1 MQGNIREGRVE
12 RDPPSY
18 YRRLLRRPLK
28 PYAVPMTIGVMCLL
42 VSGGKVGTGNKAP
55 GVSDEAQLTFLKE
68 HWQVPIPPQGK
79 PPARFSSLE
88 ASLDPESCAVCHRL
102 QYDDWKGSLHSKSM
116 GPGVMGQTL
125 ELIHDDPATALLC
138 YGCHAPLTEQ
148 QERSRREGE
157 TRPRFRR
164 NSAFLASLQAKG
176 VTCTGCH
183 VRKHQRFGPPR
194 RDGSLEN
201 SLPASQIPHGGAIR
215 SPAFERAE
223 FCKACHQFQPDG
235 YALNGKL
242 LENTYHEWK
251 EGPHGREK
259 RPCQSCHMPD
269 RRHLWRGIHDPEMVK
284 QGVTV
289 RLTLER
295 KRYQVGDQVQAEV
308 TLANTGVG
316 HYFPTYVTPKV
327 VVRFELV
334 DEKGRGLEGSFLE
347 ERVGREVTLDL
358 SQELFDTRI
367 PPGKS
372 HSVSYARTISQSGL
386 RLKASIVV
394 SPDDFYIRF
403 FEAKLREAKMGKA
416 RDLLHE
422 ALGAA
427 RKSSFL
433 LFEEEVVL
441 S

>member
-1 MQGNIREGRVE
+1 M
-12 RDPPSY
+12 
-18 YRRLLRRPLK
+18 RRTRRQCFAEK
-28 PYAVPMTIGVMCLL
+28 AVYLACLL
-42 VSGGKVGTGNKAP
+42 ALVGGVAEGDP
-55 GVSDEAQLTFLKE
+55 GPAMGDQARLDFLKR
-68 HWQVPIPPQGK
+68 HWQIPIPPQCT
-79 PPARFSSLE
+79 PPERFAPLE
-88 ASLDPESCAVCHRL
+88 ASLDPESCAVCHRI
-102 QYDDWKGSLHSKSM
+102 QYNDWSSSLHSRSM
-116 GPGVMGQTL
+116 GPGVVGQTK
-125 ELIHDDPATALLC
+125 ELIQDDPSEALLC
-138 YGCHAPLTEQ
+138 YSCHAPLSEQ
-148 QERSRREGE
+148 QEMIEAKSGHRSR
-157 TRPRFRR
+157 FRK
-164 NSAFLASLQAKG
+164 NPAFLAPLQPKG
-176 VTCTGCH
+176 LTCAGCH
-183 VRKHQRFGPPR
+183 VRRHQSFGPPR
-194 RDGSLEN
+194 RDGSLGSPLE
-201 SLPASQIPHGGAIR
+201 ASQIAHGGTIR
-215 SPAFERAE
+215 TPAFERAE
-223 FCKACHQFQPDG
+223 FCNACHQFDPDG

-242 LENTYHEWK
+242 LENTYNEWK
-251 EGPHGREK
+251 EGPYAREGRE
-259 RPCQSCHMPD
+259 CQSCHMPD

-284 QGVTV
+284 AGVTV

-295 KRYQVGDQVQAEV
+295 KRYQVGDQVQAVV

-334 DEKGRGLEGSFLE
+334 DEKGRGLEGSFQE

-358 SQELFDTRI
+358 SRELFDTRI

-403 FEAKLREAKMGKA
+403 FEAKLRETKTRKA
-416 RDLLHE
+416 MDLLHE

-427 RKSSFL
+427 RKSSFI

>member
-1 MQGNIREGRVE
+1 
-12 RDPPSY
+12 
-18 YRRLLRRPLK
+18 LK
-28 PYAVPMTIGVMCLL
+28 LFVLWVVIGVVCLM
-42 VSGGKVGTGNKAP
+42 VSGGKVATGDKAP
-55 GVSDEAQLTFLKE
+55 AVGEQAQLTFLE
-68 HWQVPIPPQGK
+68 QHWQVPIPPQGK

-88 ASLDPESCAVCHRL
+88 ASLDPEKCAVCHRP
-102 QYDDWKGSLHSKSM
+102 QYDDWKSSLHSRSM
-116 GPGVMGQTL
+116 GPGVMGQTM
-125 ELIHDDPATALLC
+125 ELIQDDPSTALLC

-148 QERSRREGE
+148 QERSRREGK

-164 NSAFLASLQAKG
+164 NPAFLASLQSKG
-176 VTCTGCH
+176 VTCAGCH
-183 VRKHQRFGPPR
+183 VRKHQRFGPPK

-201 SLPASQIPHGGAIR
+201 SLPTSQIPHGGAIR

-223 FCKACHQFQPDG
+223 FCNACHQFEPDG

-242 LENTYHEWK
+242 LENTYNEWK
-251 EGPHGREK
+251 EGPYAREGRE
-259 RPCQSCHMPD
+259 CQSCHMPH

-295 KRYQVGDQVQAEV
+295 KRYQVGDQVQAVV

-334 DEKGRGLEGSFLE
+334 DEKGRGLEGSFQE
-347 ERVGREVTLDL
+347 ERIGREVTLDL

-403 FEAKLREAKMGKA
+403 FEAKLREAKTRKA

>member
-1 MQGNIREGRVE
+1 M
-12 RDPPSY
+12 
-18 YRRLLRRPLK
+18 
-28 PYAVPMTIGVMCLL
+28 AIGIMCLM
-42 VSGGKVGTGNKAP
+42 VSGRKIAAEDKAP
-55 GVSDEAQLTFLKE
+55 AVNDQAQPSFLKD
-68 HWQVPIPPQGK
+68 HWRLPIPPQGK

-102 QYDDWKGSLHSKSM
+102 QYDNWKTSLHSRSM
-116 GPGVMGQTL
+116 GPGVMGQTM
-125 ELIHDDPATALLC
+125 ELIQASPRTALLC
-138 YGCHAPLTEQ
+138 YSCHAPLTEQ
-148 QERSRREGE
+148 QEKIRAKSGS
-157 TRPRFRR
+157 RPRFKK
-164 NSAFLASLQAKG
+164 NPTYLASLQPKG
-176 VTCTGCH
+176 LICSGCH
-183 VRKHQRFGPPR
+183 VRGHQFFGPPK
-194 RDGSLEN
+194 RDGSLGN
-201 SLPASQIPHGGAIR
+201 SRQASELPHGGAIR
-215 SPAFERAE
+215 TPAFERAE
-223 FCKACHQFQPDG
+223 FCKGCHQFEPDG

-242 LENTYHEWK
+242 LENTYNEWL
-251 EGPHGREK
+251 EGPYGREGK
-259 RPCQSCHMPD
+259 ACQVCHMPD
-269 RRHLWRGIHDPEMVK
+269 RQHLWRGIHDPEMVK

-308 TLANTGVG
+308 ILANTGVG

-334 DEKGRGLEGSFLE
+334 DEKGRGLEGSFQE
-347 ERVGREVTLDL
+347 GRVGREVTLDL

-372 HSVSYARTISQSGL
+372 HSVRYVRTISQSGL
-386 RLKASIVV
+386 RLKVSIVV

-403 FEAKLREAKMGKA
+403 FEAKLREAKARKA
-416 RDLLHE
+416 RDLLNE

>member
-1 MQGNIREGRVE
+1 M
-12 RDPPSY
+12 
-18 YRRLLRRPLK
+18 
-28 PYAVPMTIGVMCLL
+28 MGVMCLL
-42 VSGGKVGTGNKAP
+42 VSGGKVATGDKAP
-55 GVSDEAQLTFLKE
+55 AVGEQAQLTFLE
-68 HWQVPIPPQGK
+68 QHWQTPIPPQGK
-79 PPARFSSLE
+79 PPARFSPLE

-116 GPGVMGQTL
+116 GPGVLGQTL
-125 ELIHDDPATALLC
+125 ELIHDDPATAQLC
-138 YGCHAPLTEQ
+138 YSCHAPLAEQ
-148 QERSRREGE
+148 QEKIHRKRGTRSR
-157 TRPRFRR
+157 FQR
-164 NSAFLASLQAKG
+164 NPGFLAPQQAKG
-176 VTCTGCH
+176 LTCAACH
-183 VRKHQRFGPPR
+183 VRKHERYGPPK

-201 SLPASQIPHGGAIR
+201 SPSASPVPHGGAIR
-215 SPAFERAE
+215 TPAFERAE
-223 FCKACHQFQPDG
+223 FCKACHQFEPDG

-242 LENTYHEWK
+242 LENTYNEWK
-251 EGPHGREK
+251 EGPYGRQG
-259 RPCQSCHMPD
+259 RACQSCHMPD
-269 RRHLWRGIHDPEMVK
+269 RRHTWRGIHDPEMVK
-284 QGVTV
+284 RGVTV
-289 RLTLER
+289 YLTLDK
-295 KRYQVGDQVQAEV
+295 KRYQVGDRVQAV
-308 TLANTGVG
+308 IGLANTGVG

-334 DEKGRGLEGSFLE
+334 DEKGRGLEGSVQE

-403 FEAKLREAKMGKA
+403 FEAKLREAKTRKA
-416 RDLLHE
+416 LDLLHE

-427 RKSSFL
+427 RKSSFI